1 MRISCYGNIP
11 FLIDLKQEPLKPP
24 VLIPLPL
31 RDKCFGNE
39 FGREIRLESSLRTAQ
54 KGRSLMSIF
63 NMNDKQI
70 RIPNQVDFPK
80 SHKQFNGSAGSCFR
94 SIQGRLLLGAV
105 KIGRVIPESRT
116 HRVVAIQRLGKGHHL
131 LCWVTP
137 VVSPL
142 PGALRSEASVF
153 AGDRDRSS
161 TISDHHLQ
169 LLLFLDL
176 LLCSTLSR

>member
-94 SIQGRLLLGAV
+94 SIQGKETKKKREMGFSLFEISLPFNSPAGFNGSGTVAAGSRENRARDSGIKNSSCCCNTTSGQRTPPAVLGHARRQP
-105 KIGRVIPESRT
+105 I
-116 HRVVAIQRLGKGHHL
+116 A
-131 LCWVTP
+131 
-137 VVSPL
+137 
-142 PGALRSEASVF
+142 
-153 AGDRDRSS
+153 RSS
-161 TISDHHLQ
+161 AQ
-169 LLLFLDL
+169 
-176 LLCSTLSR
+176 